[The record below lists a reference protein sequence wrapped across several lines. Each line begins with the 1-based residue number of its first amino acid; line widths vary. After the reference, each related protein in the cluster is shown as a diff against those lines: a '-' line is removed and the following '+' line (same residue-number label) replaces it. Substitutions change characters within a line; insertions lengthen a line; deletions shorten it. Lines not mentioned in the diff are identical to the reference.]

1 MVDMLAIG
9 ELQKFIEKELYG
21 DCAHESHLSQIILS
35 DTTTAIFFFL
45 KLSAWFD
52 LLFKNK

>member
-1 MVDMLAIG
+1 MLAIG
-9 ELQKFIEKELYG
+9 ELQKLVEKELYG
-21 DCAHESHLSQIILS
+21 DCAHEAHLSQVILS
-35 DTTTAIFFFL
+35 DTNTAIFFFL